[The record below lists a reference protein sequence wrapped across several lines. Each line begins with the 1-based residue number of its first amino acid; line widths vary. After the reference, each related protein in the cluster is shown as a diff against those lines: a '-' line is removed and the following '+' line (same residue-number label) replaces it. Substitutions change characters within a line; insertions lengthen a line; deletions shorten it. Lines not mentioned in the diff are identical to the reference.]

1 MPSRLVVSPNTR
13 RVYRAP
19 GLRIDSAESPQARL
33 LKTQSC
39 CRWPS
44 CRWQC
49 CRWPRCRCNAKL
61 CAVLALTL
69 IGASCGGYLGC
80 TDRLRIP
87 GHRRLWED
95 PCARFRMEGDFE
107 AWEDCMETA
116 GPHEV
121 FAARVA
127 ERFDAMC
134 AGDVGMSLLSSGIGG
149 LAGLALGAIVALL
162 ASKSK
167 MFKSIRW
174 RSPPS
179 GARRPYGGGGIRQ
192 PSWLPAGHTP
202 AGRSRT
208 QSPVKNPPGRWLR
221 GTTDSVR
228 TPGRTP
234 GRASVSRPGSV
245 PRGSLPRSVLPK
257 GSPSPTRPTAQ
268 PTRPTAQPTRPR
280 SPSPGRPRSPSRP
293 RTPEPW
299 RPAGLGMPPP
309 PDSHG
314 HVVRIGGGF
323 DSETG
328 YQPPWS
334 RRETPGMWWGDHFRY
349 GYPDRYGLL

>member
-49 CRWPRCRCNAKL
+49 CRWPRCNAKL

-80 TDRLRIP
+80 TDRVHIP

-134 AGDVGMSLLSSGIGG
+134 AGDVGMSLLSSAAGG

-208 QSPVKNPPGRWLR
+208 QSPVSSMFAWRRSSK
-221 GTTDSVR
+221 R
-228 TPGRTP
+228 TP
-234 GRASVSRPGSV
+234 
-245 PRGSLPRSVLPK
+245 
-257 GSPSPTRPTAQ
+257 
-268 PTRPTAQPTRPR
+268 
-280 SPSPGRPRSPSRP
+280 
-293 RTPEPW
+293 
-299 RPAGLGMPPP
+299 
-309 PDSHG
+309 
-314 HVVRIGGGF
+314 
-323 DSETG
+323 
-328 YQPPWS
+328 
-334 RRETPGMWWGDHFRY
+334 
-349 GYPDRYGLL
+349 